1 MSPQLFSQPINV
13 WPFIDGAYGS
23 AFVVLSCMA
32 CFTFHRYRRA
42 RARLAQ
48 AEKL

>member
-1 MSPQLFSQPINV
+1 MSPQFFSQPINV
-13 WPFIDGAYGS
+13 WPFIDGAYG
-23 AFVVLSCMA
+23 AALLVLGFMA
-32 CFTFHRYRRA
+32 GFTFRRYRRA